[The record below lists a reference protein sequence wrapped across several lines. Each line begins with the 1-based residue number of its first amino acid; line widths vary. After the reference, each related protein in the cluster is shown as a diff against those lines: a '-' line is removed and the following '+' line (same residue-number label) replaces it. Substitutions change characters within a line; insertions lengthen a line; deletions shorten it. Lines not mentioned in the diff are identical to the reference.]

1 MPVSR
6 GYPKGSAAATTGV
19 VGGLGTT
26 GGAISAGEAA
36 ATVDISAVV
45 DGLRDIAES
54 MAETPKEVIT
64 GLYLSSGQALVVL
77 AGDYKAYFDL
87 TAYTGSILKVAAD
100 ATAILKIY
108 GDMSIDNSAEY
119 RMDNLS
125 HITIKG
131 D

>member
-6 GYPKGSAAATTGV
+6 GYPKGSEAVGATAGADGLAASASESEIQAAIDTSGIEA
-19 VGGLGTT
+19 
-26 GGAISAGEAA
+26 AISDVVTALV
-36 ATVDISAVV
+36 ATSKDI
-45 DGLRDIAES
+45 L
-54 MAETPKEVIT
+54 T
-64 GLYLSSGQALVVL
+64 GLYMSSGQALVVL

-87 TAYTGSILKVAAD
+87 TAYSGSILKVAAD
-100 ATAILKIY
+100 ATAILKTY
-108 GDMSIDNSAEY
+108 GDLSIDNSAEF